1 IWIKSA
7 SVCTSLHDRSI
18 LMAASLS
25 GTNLVPLCTIS
36 EGSDGRDLRLHD
48 VGVDVLHGTKISS
61 RKVAL
66 VGVLYVPEDE
76 KDGASTERGLLLSSS
91 AVSVPEQDASMLLL
105 VLRGVSLV
113 EEPFWGSLLLVLSSH
128 VVVAKTGPISNSS
141 FQTALPFLSTF
152 AQLQVGETAVD
163 ADRNAAL
170 LKELTP
176 RFTWGAV
183 DLKIK
188 DMNGCDSASTYF
200 EQQLASGS
208 TDAQL
213 LLSALVPTRD
223 CVVLKSNSFQA
234 REEPHTSPK
243 LLTHVA
249 DRLECKSLF
258 GRYLNGSLLV
268 RLMRSLTH
276 AMATPDG
283 APVVLQRVV
292 TNVLAAHWQDLVQR
306 AFKSYCDLMH
316 ARLAVYE
323 RAPITAEYLV
333 DVTERKLKAN
343 QSQSNQHSAVVDAGQ
358 GDYSVFDEF
367 GNLKKQQAADDE
379 GGNSAITSTTPAPLN
394 TGLFSFLK
402 NRAGRA
408 LSKQLSR
415 FPTNRWS
422 TSIRGGGQATT
433 QGDNGGLGGILE
445 DAEAAEA
452 ELHGE
457 SNATQAPDLLLA
469 RCTASITRYTV
480 PMEYLN
486 TPSEAM
492 PVNTAVLDTVYAEG
506 LEEVNALLKPFLVN
520 LRGPSPSN
528 PELACSLD
536 FHVGRKNLWAK
547 LGRVRRR
554 FERANE
560 VSSAIFCGELL
571 RYLHSVVLSKN
582 ETDTEAQQ
590 QQQLRGR
597 AVSSIMLVDK
607 KSGNAPVALTR
618 VPLEL
623 LTYKN
628 NLEAMVSQYNFVARG
643 PQAATVLAGFLSG
656 PVRSQLEYLTQQE
669 YDRFSAAC
677 EEKERRIAELED
689 SLEDKERQV
698 KHITK
703 ANAEWGRQEH
713 EAVAQIEQTHAEQVS
728 SLQGAIRSTETQIA
742 NALAEQQALY
752 QSTMQATRRTIDTV
766 DKVAD
771 KGRVVSGYLERY
783 EKGHVFSSR
792 WRQYFYVLKHATL
805 TCYKSKSAYEER
817 GPPFERPI
825 SISGYSVV
833 RSRTDELKIKLI
845 PPEAGHQKLRFRAPA
860 SVGRETW
867 MKRFTEATQYTSQ

>member
-1 IWIKSA
+1 
-7 SVCTSLHDRSI
+7 
-18 LMAASLS
+18 MAASLS
-25 GTNLVPLCTIS
+25 GTNLVPLCTSS
-36 EGSDGRDLRLHD
+36 EGSDGRGFRLHD
-48 VGVDVLHGTKISS
+48 AGVDVLHGSKLSA

-76 KDGASTERGLLLSSS
+76 KDGESTERGLFLSSS
-91 AVSVPEQDASMLLL
+91 GVFVPEQDASMLLL

-113 EEPFWGSLLLVLSSH
+113 DEPFWGSLLLILSSH
-128 VVVAKTGPISNSS
+128 VVVAKAGPISNAS
-141 FQTALPFLSTF
+141 FQAALPFLATF

-163 ADRNAAL
+163 ADRNSAL
-170 LKELTP
+170 LKELAP

-200 EQQLASGS
+200 EQQLATGS

-213 LLSALVPTRD
+213 LLSALVPARD
-223 CVVLKSNSFQA
+223 CVVLKSNSFQGP
-234 REEPHTSPK
+234 EDPHTSPK
-243 LLTHVA
+243 VLTHVA
-249 DRLECKSLF
+249 DRLECKSFF
-258 GRYLNGSLLV
+258 GRYLNGALLV
-268 RLMRSLTH
+268 RLIRSLTH
-276 AMATPDG
+276 AMAAADG

-292 TNVLAAHWQDLVQR
+292 TNVLAAHWQELVRR
-306 AFKSYCDLMH
+306 AFKAYCDQLH

-358 GDYSVFDEF
+358 GNYSVFDEF
-367 GNLKKQQAADDE
+367 GNLKKQQVSDDE
-379 GGNSAITSTTPAPLN
+379 GGNSAITSTAPAPLN

-422 TSIRGGGQATT
+422 TSIRGGGHKTT
-433 QGDNGGLGGILE
+433 QDGNGGLGGIHE

-452 ELHGE
+452 ELLEEANGTH
-457 SNATQAPDLLLA
+457 APDLLLA
-469 RCTASITRYTV
+469 RCTASISRYTV

-492 PVNTAVLDTVYAEG
+492 PVNTAVLDTVHAEG
-506 LEEVNALLKPFLVN
+506 LEEVNALLKPFLVD
-520 LRGPSPSN
+520 LRGPTPSC
-528 PELACSLD
+528 PELACSLN
-536 FHVGRKNLWAK
+536 FHVGKKNLWTK

-597 AVSSIMLVDK
+597 TVSSIMLVDK

-643 PQAATVLAGFLSG
+643 PQAATVLAGVLNG
-656 PVRSQLEYLTQQE
+656 PVRSQLQYLTQQE

-677 EEKERRIAELED
+677 DEKERRIAELED
-689 SLEDKERQV
+689 SLDDKERQV

-742 NALAEQQALY
+742 SALAEQQALY

-805 TCYKSKSAYEER
+805 TCYKSKSEYEER

-845 PPEAGHQKLRFRAPA
+845 PPEAGRQKLRFRAPA

>member
-1 IWIKSA
+1 
-7 SVCTSLHDRSI
+7 
-18 LMAASLS
+18 MAAALS
-25 GTNLVPLCTIS
+25 DTNLVPLCTS
-36 EGSDGRDLRLHD
+36 SDGSDGYGLRLHEG
-48 VGVDVLHGTKISS
+48 GVDVFHGSKLSA

-66 VGVLYVPEDE
+66 MGVLYVSEDD
-76 KDGASTERGLLLSSS
+76 KRDGSSDRGLFLSSS

-113 EEPFWGSLLLVLSSH
+113 DEPFWGSLLLILSSH
-128 VVVAKTGPISNSS
+128 VVVAKNGPITNTG
-141 FQTALPFLSTF
+141 FQAALPFLGNFT
-152 AQLQVGETAVD
+152 QLQVGEGVVD
-163 ADRNAAL
+163 AERNAML
-170 LKELTP
+170 LKDIAP
-176 RFTWGAV
+176 HFTWGAI

-200 EQQLASGS
+200 EQQLAAGS

-213 LLSALVPTRD
+213 LLSTLVPTRD
-223 CVVLKSNSFQA
+223 CVVLKSNSFQGP
-234 REEPHTSPK
+234 EDPHTSPK
-243 LLTHVA
+243 LMTHVA
-249 DRLECKSLF
+249 DRLECKSFF
-258 GRYLNGSLLV
+258 GRYLNGALLV
-268 RLMRSLTH
+268 RLIRSLIH
-276 AMATPDG
+276 AMAAPDG
-283 APVVLQRVV
+283 VPVVLQRVV
-292 TNVLAAHWQDLVQR
+292 TNVFAAHWQGLVQR
-306 AFKSYCDLMH
+306 AFKSYCDVMH

-323 RAPITAEYLV
+323 RAPITAEYLL

-343 QSQSNQHSAVVDAGQ
+343 ASQSNQHAAVVDAGQ
-358 GDYSVFDEF
+358 GSYSVFDEF
-367 GNLKKQQAADDE
+367 GNLKKQQVPEVDD
-379 GGNSAITSTTPAPLN
+379 SAVTSTTPAPLN

-415 FPTNRWS
+415 FPTNRFS
-422 TSIRGGGQATT
+422 TSMKAGGRTTT

-452 ELHGE
+452 ELQE
-457 SNATQAPDLLLA
+457 QAQAAHIPDVLLA
-469 RCTASITRYTV
+469 RCTASITRYSV
-480 PMEYLN
+480 PMDYLN

-492 PVNTAVLDTVYAEG
+492 PVNTAVLDIVHAEG
-506 LEEVNALLKPFLVN
+506 LEEVNALLKPFLVDLN
-520 LRGPSPSN
+520 GPTPSS

-536 FHVGRKNLWAK
+536 FHVGKKNLWAK

-571 RYLHSVVLSKN
+571 RYLHSVVLNKN

-590 QQQLRGR
+590 QQQQLRSR
-597 AVSSIMLVDK
+597 AVSSITLVDK
-607 KSGNAPVALTR
+607 KSGNATVSLTR

-643 PQAATVLAGFLSG
+643 PQAAKVLAGFLNG
-656 PVRSQLEYLTQQE
+656 PVRSQLQYLTQQE
-669 YDRFSAAC
+669 YDRFTAAWD
-677 EEKERRIAELED
+677 EKERRLTELEEALD
-689 SLEDKERQV
+689 DKERQV
-698 KHITK
+698 NHITK

-713 EAVAQIEQTHAEQVS
+713 ETVAQIEQRHGEQVN
-728 SLQGAIRSTETQIA
+728 SLQSAIRGTEAQIES
-742 NALAEQQALY
+742 ALAEQQALY

-783 EKGHVFSSR
+783 EKGHLFSSR
-792 WRQYFYVLKHATL
+792 WRQYFYVLKHSTL
-805 TCYKSKSAYEER
+805 TCYKSKSDHEER

-833 RSRTDELKIKLI
+833 RSRTDELKIKLV
-845 PPEAGHQKLRFRAPA
+845 PPEAGHQMLRFRAPA

-867 MKRFTEATQYTSQ
+867 MKRFTEATQYSSR